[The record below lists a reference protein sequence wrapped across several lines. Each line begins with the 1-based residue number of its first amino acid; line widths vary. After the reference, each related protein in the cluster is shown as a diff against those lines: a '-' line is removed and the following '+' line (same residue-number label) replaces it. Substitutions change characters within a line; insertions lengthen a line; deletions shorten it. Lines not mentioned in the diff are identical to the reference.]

1 MVGDHLACAGRAALG
16 VWMEADD
23 GAVDRAPASGVLPVL
38 GPIVFDGAAG
48 LADVLEVGSAEV
60 FVLLDVEPEVE
71 NVLCALSLEKETG
84 VVVSG
89 QHRGQRRGLN

>member
-1 MVGDHLACAGRAALG
+1 
-16 VWMEADD
+16 MEADD